1 MRKRKF
7 SEFMA
12 QLKDLT
18 EAQRAALHELLGKTR
33 DEKNP
38 AAVIDAQ
45 FAKAPVCPRCKSG
58 SIHKFGVVSGI
69 QRYRCKD
76 CGRSF
81 NALTGTAMAR
91 LRKKELW
98 LEYSKALAD
107 NLSLSKAAGRCGI
120 DRTTAFR
127 WRHRFLQTPGQS
139 KVCCSGITEVDET
152 YFLESFKGKKVSH
165 RKPRKRGKEVSVRG
179 LSVEQ
184 IPVVVARDRE
194 GHTCD
199 AVLRT
204 RTAKEVGIHIGSY
217 ISPAS
222 VLCIE
227 QSRILIK
234 FAKDSGLAFEAIGT
248 KQRRGREKVFHVQ
261 NVNAYHSR
269 LKNWM
274 VRFHGVATER
284 LSNYLGWRRLHEL
297 ALRSPE
303 DWLREAVKH
312 KINT

>member
-1 MRKRKF
+1 MRKQKF
-7 SEFMA
+7 SELLA

-18 EAQRAALHELLGKTR
+18 KAQHAALHALLGNTQHEKTPAAIV
-33 DEKNP
+33 DEK
-38 AAVIDAQ
+38 
-45 FAKAPVCPRCKSG
+45 FAGNPVCPKCQS
-58 SIHKFGVVSGI
+58 SSLHKWGVVSGI

-81 NALTGTAMAR
+81 NALTGTSMAR

-107 NLSLSKAAGRCGI
+107 SLSLSKAAERCGI

-127 WRHRFLQTPGQS
+127 WRHRFLQTSSQS
-139 KVCCSGITEVDET
+139 QACCAGITEVDET
-152 YFLESFKGKKVSH
+152 YFRESFKGKKLFH
-165 RKPRKRGKEVSVRG
+165 REPRKRGKDASVRG
-179 LSVEQ
+179 LSAEQ

-204 RTAKEVGIHIGSY
+204 RTAKEVGLRIGSN

-227 QSRILIK
+227 QSRILVK
-234 FAKDSGLAFEAIGT
+234 FAKDRGLAFEALGT

-269 LKNWM
+269 LKTWM
-274 VRFHGVATER
+274 ARFHGVATER
-284 LSNYLGWRRLHEL
+284 LPSYLGWRRLHEFT
-297 ALRSPE
+297 LRSPE
-303 DWLREAVKH
+303 DWLRRVLR
-312 KINT
+312 

>member
-1 MRKRKF
+1 MRKQKF
-7 SEFMA
+7 SEFLA

-18 EAQRAALHELLGKTR
+18 KAQRAALHELLGKTR
-33 DEKNP
+33 HEKSPASIVDEK
-38 AAVIDAQ
+38 
-45 FAKAPVCPRCKSG
+45 FSGTPVCPKCQSG
-58 SIHKFGVVSGI
+58 SIHKWGIVSGI

-81 NALTGTAMAR
+81 NALTGTSMAR

-107 NLSLSKAAGRCGI
+107 SLSLSQASQRCGI

-127 WRHRFLQTPGQS
+127 WRHRFLQAPSQS
-139 KVCCSGITEVDET
+139 KACCSGITEVDET
-152 YFLESFKGKKVSH
+152 YFRESFKGKKLSH
-165 RKPRKRGKEVSVRG
+165 RKPRKRGKEVSMRG
-179 LSVEQ
+179 LSAEQ
-184 IPVVVARDRE
+184 IPVVVARDRA
-194 GHTCD
+194 GQTCD

-204 RTAKEVGIHIGSY
+204 RTAKEVGLRIGSH

-234 FAKDSGLAFEAIGT
+234 FAKDCGLAFETIGT

-274 VRFHGVATER
+274 RRFHGVATDR
-284 LSNYLGWRRLHEL
+284 LSSYLGWRRLHER
-297 ALRSPE
+297 ALHSPE
-303 DWLREAVKH
+303 EWLRATMK
-312 KINT
+312 

>member
-1 MRKRKF
+1 MRRQKF
-7 SEFMA
+7 SEFLA

-18 EAQRAALHELLGKTR
+18 KAQRAALREVLGKAQQEKSPASIV
-33 DEKNP
+33 DEKF
-38 AAVIDAQ
+38 AVS
-45 FAKAPVCPRCKSG
+45 PVCPQCHSG
-58 SIHKFGVVSGI
+58 SLHKWGIVSGI

-81 NALTGTAMAR
+81 NALTGTSMAR

-98 LEYSKALAD
+98 LEYSQALAYS
-107 NLSLSKAAGRCGI
+107 LSLSKAAERCGI
-120 DRTTAFR
+120 DRATAFR
-127 WRHRFLQTPGQS
+127 WRHRFLQAPSQS

-152 YFLESFKGKKVSH
+152 YFRESFKGKKVSH
-165 RKPRKRGKEVSVRG
+165 RKPRKRGKEACVRG
-179 LSVEQ
+179 LSAEQ
-184 IPVVVARDRE
+184 IPVVVARDRA
-194 GHTCD
+194 GQTCD

-204 RTAKEVGIHIGSY
+204 RTAKEVGFCIGSQ

-227 QSRILIK
+227 QSRVLIK
-234 FAKDSGLAFEAIGT
+234 FAKDCGLAFETIGT

-274 VRFHGVATER
+274 RRFHGVATER
-284 LSNYLGWRRLHEL
+284 LPSYLGWRRMHEL
-297 ALRSPE
+297 ALHSPE
-303 DWLREAVKH
+303 EWLRASVK
-312 KINT
+312 